1 MCTARGLRFV
11 HRPWPAVQL
20 TSPHTKCCFQIDALK
35 EFEGHVID
43 PHDAGAVLEKFSFD
57 SDKEEAAGV
66 LAEFSPAK
74 AGTLVAP
81 TFEQDVGS
89 RSDDDMDALIA
100 KLEDISMSD
109 DKVAAILEDVAA
121 KPTPPFDTQQLIR
134 LLGCFSFS
142 SDAVA
147 VLEALLG
154 PKAVYSMTCADIV
167 TVLSTFSM
175 SSDQMQVLPPLKA
188 FIADPQ
194 NKLAIVASFSF
205 SSDQE
210 AAEEILRDVVVR
222 FTPPQPSPEVMQAL
236 ARVGSCPSG
245 YTWREVQGGY
255 RCAAGGH
262 FVSAERLAE
271 AMS

>member
-1 MCTARGLRFV
+1 VRARLSTASSSFSCLHFKPYRSIT
-11 HRPWPAVQL
+11 A
-20 TSPHTKCCFQIDALK
+20 QIDALK
-35 EFEGHVID
+35 EFEGHITD
-43 PHDAGAVLEKFSFD
+43 PENADCVMEIFSFD
-57 SDKEEAAGV
+57 SDKESAAAV

-74 AGTLVAP
+74 AGSLVPP
-81 TFEQDVGS
+81 TFEQDVGH
-89 RSDDDMDALIA
+89 RSDEDMDVLIA

-109 DKVAAILEDVAA
+109 DKVAAVLEDVAA

-134 LLGCFSFS
+134 LLSCFSFS
-142 SDAVA
+142 ADAVA

-154 PKAVYSMTCADIV
+154 PKAVYSMTCTDIV
-167 TVLSTFSM
+167 SVLGSFGM
-175 SSDQMQVLPPLKA
+175 SSDQLQVLPPLKA

-210 AAEEILRDVVVR
+210 TAEEILRDVVVQ
-222 FTPPQPSPEVMQAL
+222 FSPPQPSPEVMAAL
-236 ARVGSCPSG
+236 ARVGSCPAG
-245 YTWREVQGGY
+245 YSWRAVEGGY

-262 FVSAERLAE
+262 YVSAERLAQ